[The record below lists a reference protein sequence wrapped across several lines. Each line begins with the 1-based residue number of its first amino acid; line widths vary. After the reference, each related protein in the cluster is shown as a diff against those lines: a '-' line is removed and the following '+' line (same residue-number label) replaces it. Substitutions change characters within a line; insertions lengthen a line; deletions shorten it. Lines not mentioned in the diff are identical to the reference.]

1 MSTGAEKVL
10 PLGSADRLAGELEAP
25 EQCSLCLS
33 PFMFRIEAEMEAG
46 KEDELEA
53 KGKDSVRNALSS
65 AL

>member
-1 MSTGAEKVL
+1 MFSLVL
-10 PLGSADRLAGELEAP
+10 LD
-25 EQCSLCLS
+25 CLS